1 MTTPGP
7 EQPLPSDISKL
18 PLKSW
23 DKGVFSSEL
32 VKLHI
37 VPSVDIIGLDK
48 RIAESEVGPGHVE
61 EVGTSRNTFCSSWP
75 SLDHEIRMRNTGS
88 MQTSRTLF
96 KVRCTSERSN
106 ANPGFTTGHLWRDAA
121 SVDRDV

>member
-1 MTTPGP
+1 MAHLLSQLRDFLDRELEPLARKTMTTPGP

-48 RIAESEVGPGHVE
+48 GIAESEVGPGHVE
-61 EVGTSRNTFCSSWP
+61 EVGTSRNTFCSS
-75 SLDHEIRMRNTGS
+75 
-88 MQTSRTLF
+88 
-96 KVRCTSERSN
+96 
-106 ANPGFTTGHLWRDAA
+106 
-121 SVDRDV
+121 